1 MANNSIN
8 LAKHVDIN
16 ALTFDGPL
24 ANNYGGKYAKVL
36 HKGSWL
42 LIQTP
47 KILCP
52 FGINVYEDTDKKTGE
67 VLKKSYSLDVS
78 FNGYTPIDDGDEPA
92 KPKVKELYDL
102 VTGMETKL
110 VKHATENS
118 FTWVDDEDASEPV
131 CKALLR
137 TCVKWSKDKETGRPN
152 KKYAPR
158 IKLNLPVWE
167 DGMGFK
173 AFLDSPENPITD
185 MDELLKV
192 ASGKCDIVAIVKC
205 DKVTFNGGKYGYKWN
220 VQQLKVYSS
229 SNSMSGYSF
238 IEESDDEDGSGPN
251 SSAVTETPS
260 NMVEDSDS
268 EEANDGSDQDE
279 LDESPSDDEEEEAVK
294 PKTPPASKP
303 KRRVVKRKTNN

>member
-1 MANNSIN
+1 MSNNSIN
-8 LAKHVDIN
+8 LAKHVDID
-16 ALTFDGPL
+16 ALTFEGPL

-78 FNGYTPIDDGDEPA
+78 FNGYMPIDDGDEA
-92 KPKVKELYDL
+92 SKPKVKELYDL
-102 VTGMETKL
+102 VTGMENKL
-110 VKHATENS
+110 IKHATENS

-173 AFLDSPENPITD
+173 AFLDSPENAITD
-185 MDELLKV
+185 IDELLKV

-238 IEESDDEDGSGPN
+238 IEESDDEDGEDHN
-251 SSAVTETPS
+251 KQPS
-260 NMVEDSDS
+260 NLVEDSES
-268 EEANDGSDQDE
+268 EDVNVSDPDE
-279 LDESPSDDEEEEAVK
+279 LDKAPSDNEDVTKAETST
-294 PKTPPASKP
+294 PLKT
-303 KRRVVKRKTNN
+303 KRRVVKRNGNN